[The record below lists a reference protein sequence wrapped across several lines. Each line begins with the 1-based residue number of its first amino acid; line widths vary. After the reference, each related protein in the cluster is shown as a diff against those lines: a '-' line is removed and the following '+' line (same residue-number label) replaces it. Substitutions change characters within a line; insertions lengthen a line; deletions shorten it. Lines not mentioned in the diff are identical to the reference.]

1 MVDVRSLGIVAC
13 CLVVGVA
20 VGGLAVSATAS
31 TTASASASPATPS
44 TVDVDIDAAEPWE
57 GDHTPTTVTD
67 TGVSAAET
75 NGVSAVLVL
84 VAFGAVLVGLWRV
97 RRR

>member
-1 MVDVRSLGIVAC
+1 MIGSRSVGVVAC

-20 VGGLAVSATAS
+20 IGGFA
-31 TTASASASPATPS
+31 ASASATPAPAVED
-44 TVDVDIDAAEPWE
+44 VDVVTGWLH
-57 GDHTPTTVTD
+57 GDHTATTVTD

-75 NGVSAVLVL
+75 NGVSAGLVL
-84 VAFGAVLVGLWRV
+84 VAFGALLVGLWRV